1 MFFVKCGAFA
11 VSGSLKQL
19 GRLFKS
25 VCFFAQIRALQ
36 KFVKYAKICVRN
48 EKEITVMEKIILDT
62 DMGCD
67 CDDVGAL
74 ALACGAHKRGEA
86 ELLGVTHAIDNPYG
100 LRFIEKMLAHYNVDA
115 PLGKCSKKDFLNDER
130 FNTFIKPLAGGLPEK
145 EHPDSVKLMREIL
158 SKNRG
163 VTLVTIGSFV
173 NVAALLASG
182 ADEISSLD
190 GKTLVAQ
197 SVTNV
202 YSMAGHFTRPDYAE
216 FNIVCDIP
224 AARSF
229 VSLCPVPVVYCGFEV
244 GEKIF
249 TGAHL
254 RECTENPLLH
264 NAYGLYTGREC
275 GNAYLR
281 PSWDP
286 ATVYTAIYQD
296 ENELFDYSDPVTV
309 TFDEKGKTRVVP
321 DGKDLFLTLEK
332 SPDTA
337 AEALNKLMQ

>member
-1 MFFVKCGAFA
+1 MFFAKCGAFA
-11 VSGSLKQL
+11 VFRSLKQL
-19 GRLFKS
+19 GGVFKS
-25 VCFFAQIRALQ
+25 VCFFAQIRVLQ

-48 EKEITVMEKIILDT
+48 EKEITAMEKIILDT

-100 LRFIEKMLAHYNVDA
+100 LRFIEKMLAHYNVDV
-115 PLGKCSKKDFLNDER
+115 PLGKCSKKDFLNEER
-130 FNTFIKPLAGGLPEK
+130 FNTFIKPLADGLPEK
-145 EHPDSVKLMREIL
+145 EHPDSVKRMREIL

-264 NAYGLYTGREC
+264 DAYGLYTGREC

-337 AEALNKLMQ
+337 AEVLNKLMR

>member
-1 MFFVKCGAFA
+1 MFFAKSGAFA
-11 VSGSLKQL
+11 VFGSLKQL
-19 GRLFKS
+19 GGVFKS
-25 VCFFAQIRALQ
+25 VCFFAQLRVLQ

-48 EKEITVMEKIILDT
+48 EKEITAMEKIILDT

-100 LRFIEKMLAHYNVDA
+100 LRFIEKMLAHYNVDV
-115 PLGKCSKKDFLNDER
+115 PLGKCSKKDFLNEER
-130 FNTFIKPLAGGLPEK
+130 FNTFIKPLADGLPEK

-264 NAYGLYTGREC
+264 DAYGLYTGREC

-286 ATVYTAIYQD
+286 ATVYTVIYQD

-321 DGKDLFLTLEK
+321 DGKDLFLTLEE

-337 AEALNKLMQ
+337 AEVLNKLMR

>member
-11 VSGSLKQL
+11 VSGRLKQF

-25 VCFFAQIRALQ
+25 VCFFAQIRVLQ
-36 KFVKYAKICVRN
+36 KFVKYAKICVKN
-48 EKEITVMEKIILDT
+48 EKEITAMEKIILDT

-130 FNTFIKPLAGGLPEK
+130 FNTFIKPLADGLPEK

-264 NAYGLYTGREC
+264 DAYGLYAGREC

-337 AEALNKLMQ
+337 AEVLNKLMR

>member
-1 MFFVKCGAFA
+1 
-11 VSGSLKQL
+11 
-19 GRLFKS
+19 
-25 VCFFAQIRALQ
+25 
-36 KFVKYAKICVRN
+36 
-48 EKEITVMEKIILDT
+48 MEKIILDT

-74 ALACGAHKRGEA
+74 ALVCGAHKRGEA
-86 ELLGVTHAIDNPYG
+86 ALLGVTHAIDNPYG
-100 LRFIEKMLAHYNVDA
+100 LRFIEKMLVHYEVDI
-115 PLGKCSKKDFLNDER
+115 PLGRCSKNGFLIDER
-130 FNTFIKPLAGGLPEK
+130 FNTFIKPLAEDLPK
-145 EHPDSVKLMREIL
+145 KAHPDSVKLMREIL
-158 SKNRG
+158 SNNRG
-163 VTLVTIGSFV
+163 VTLVTIGSYV
-173 NVAALLASG
+173 NIAALLAS
-182 ADEISSLD
+182 APDEISPLD

-197 SVTNV
+197 SVANV

-216 FNIVCDIP
+216 FNVVCDIP

-264 NAYGLYTGREC
+264 DAYGLYTGREC

-321 DGKDLFLTLEK
+321 DGKDLFLTLEE

-337 AEALNKLMQ
+337 AEVLNKLMR

>member
-1 MFFVKCGAFA
+1 MFFAKSGAFA
-11 VSGSLKQL
+11 VFGSLKQL
-19 GRLFKS
+19 GGVFKS
-25 VCFFAQIRALQ
+25 VCFFAQLRVLQ

-48 EKEITVMEKIILDT
+48 EKEITAMEKIILDT

-100 LRFIEKMLAHYNVDA
+100 LRFIEKMLAHYNVDV

-130 FNTFIKPLAGGLPEK
+130 FNTFIKPLADGLPEK

-202 YSMAGHFTRPDYAE
+202 YSMAGHFTRPDYTE

-264 NAYGLYTGREC
+264 DAYGLYTGREC

-321 DGKDLFLTLEK
+321 DGKDLFLTLEE

-337 AEALNKLMQ
+337 AEVLNKLMR

>member
-1 MFFVKCGAFA
+1 
-11 VSGSLKQL
+11 
-19 GRLFKS
+19 
-25 VCFFAQIRALQ
+25 
-36 KFVKYAKICVRN
+36 
-48 EKEITVMEKIILDT
+48 MEKIILDT

-74 ALACGAHKRGEA
+74 ALVCGAHKRGEA
-86 ELLGVTHAIDNPYG
+86 ALLGVTHAIDNPYG
-100 LRFIEKMLAHYNVDA
+100 LRFIEKMLAHYGVDV
-115 PLGKCSKKDFLNDER
+115 PVGICTKKGFLNDER
-130 FNTFIKPLAGGLPEK
+130 FNTFVKPLAEDLPK
-145 EHPDSVKLMREIL
+145 KAHPDSVKLMREIL
-158 SKNRG
+158 SNNRG

-173 NVAALLASG
+173 NVAALLAS
-182 ADEISSLD
+182 APDEISPLD

-197 SVTNV
+197 SVANV

-216 FNIVCDIP
+216 FNVVCDIP

-229 VSLCPVPVVYCGFEV
+229 ASLCPVPVVYCGFEV

-254 RECTENPLLH
+254 RDSAENPLLRD
-264 NAYGLYTGREC
+264 AYGLYTGHEC

-337 AEALNKLMQ
+337 AEVLNKLMR

>member
-1 MFFVKCGAFA
+1 MFFAKSGAFA
-11 VSGSLKQL
+11 VFGSLKQL
-19 GRLFKS
+19 GGVFKS
-25 VCFFAQIRALQ
+25 VCFFAQLRVLQ

-48 EKEITVMEKIILDT
+48 EKEITAMEKIILDT

-100 LRFIEKMLAHYNVDA
+100 LRFIEKMLAHYNVDV
-115 PLGKCSKKDFLNDER
+115 PLGKCSKKDFLNEER
-130 FNTFIKPLAGGLPEK
+130 FNTFIKPLADGLPEK

-264 NAYGLYTGREC
+264 DAYGLYTGREC

-321 DGKDLFLTLEK
+321 DGKDLFLTLEE

-337 AEALNKLMQ
+337 AEVLNKLMR

>member
-11 VSGSLKQL
+11 VSGSLKQF

-25 VCFFAQIRALQ
+25 VCFFAQIRVLQ

-48 EKEITVMEKIILDT
+48 EKEITAMEKIILDT

-100 LRFIEKMLAHYNVDA
+100 LRFIEKMLAYYNVDA

-130 FNTFIKPLAGGLPEK
+130 FNTFIKPLADGLPEK

-264 NAYGLYTGREC
+264 DAYGLYTGREC

-337 AEALNKLMQ
+337 AEVLNKLMW

>member
-1 MFFVKCGAFA
+1 M
-11 VSGSLKQL
+11 
-19 GRLFKS
+19 
-25 VCFFAQIRALQ
+25 
-36 KFVKYAKICVRN
+36 
-48 EKEITVMEKIILDT
+48 
-62 DMGCD
+62 
-67 CDDVGAL
+67 
-74 ALACGAHKRGEA
+74 
-86 ELLGVTHAIDNPYG
+86 
-100 LRFIEKMLAHYNVDA
+100 
-115 PLGKCSKKDFLNDER
+115 
-130 FNTFIKPLAGGLPEK
+130 
-145 EHPDSVKLMREIL
+145 
-158 SKNRG
+158 
-163 VTLVTIGSFV
+163 TLVTIDSFV

-264 NAYGLYTGREC
+264 DAYGLYTGREC

-321 DGKDLFLTLEK
+321 DGKDLFLTIEK

-337 AEALNKLMQ
+337 AEVLNKLMR